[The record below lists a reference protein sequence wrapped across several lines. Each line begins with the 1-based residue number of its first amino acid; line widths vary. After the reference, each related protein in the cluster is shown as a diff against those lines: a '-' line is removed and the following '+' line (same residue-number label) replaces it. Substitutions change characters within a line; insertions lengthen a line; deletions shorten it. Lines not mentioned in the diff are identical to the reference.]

1 MDNIKQMSDEKID
14 NEIAKL
20 IGWTKVRKNKGTN
33 TYSGINPLT
42 EERADIPCFAMCPE
56 AIHIAENYV
65 AQEVGMAYIIYLGK
79 VNETPEHPASW
90 ATIQQA
96 FTEPKTRAIACLSIL
111 KDIKNGKIHTQKHA
125 INAELRG

>member
-1 MDNIKQMSDEKID
+1 MCEIKSLSNQQID
-14 NEIAKL
+14 TRIAKL
-20 IGWTKVRKNKGTN
+20 IGWTKVRKNKDAT
-33 TYSGINPLT
+33 TYSGIDPLT
-42 EERADIPCFAMCPE
+42 NQRTEIPHFAECQE

-65 AQEVGMAYIIYLGK
+65 AQQVGMAYIIYLGK

-111 KDIKNGKIHTQKHA
+111 QDIKNGKIHTQKQT
-125 INAELRG
+125 IKS